1 MATQASTAEL
11 VAALYRVDGKAEIVA
26 GEIVLMS
33 PTGGIPSRAAA
44 AIYRSLWD
52 YERRT
57 RSGRAYTDNVGFLV
71 DLPQRKSFSPD
82 ASFYVGP
89 VRRAPSSRRAPRSSP
104 PRSAAKTTTELPP
117 REPWR
122 AKRGDYF
129 AAGTQVVW
137 DVDVLREGLI
147 YAYRRRR
154 RTRRSSTVAAS
165 GRGRTGPARLEL
177 PGRRPLR
184 VASRHETLALPPV
197 EPLAA
202 PAATF
207 DQRLPP
213 RGAPPTIAAGR

>member
-11 VAALYRVDGKAEIVA
+11 VAALYRTSGKAEIVA

-52 YERRT
+52 FERRT

-89 VRRAPSSRRAPRSSP
+89 PPGPKFLQGAPILAAEVRSEDDYGPAAERAM
-104 PRSAAKTTTELPP
+104 AAK
-117 REPWR
+117 R
-122 AKRGDYF
+122 ADYF

-147 YAYRRRR
+147 RAYRATAPDTPTIYRRGELAEA
-154 RTRRSSTVAAS
+154 T
-165 GRGRTGPARLEL
+165 PAL
-177 PGRRPLR
+177 PGW
-184 VASRHETLALPPV
+184 SFPV
-197 EPLAA
+197 DDLFE
-202 PAATF
+202 
-207 DQRLPP
+207 
-213 RGAPPTIAAGR
+213 

>member
-11 VAALYRVDGKAEIVA
+11 VAALYRVDGKAEIVR

-57 RSGRAYTDNVGFLV
+57 RLGRAYTDNIGFLV

-82 ASFYVGP
+82 TSFHVGP
-89 VRRAPSSRRAPRSSP
+89 PPGPKFLPGAPIFAAEVRSEEDYGPAAERAMAQKRA
-104 PRSAAKTTTELPP
+104 
-117 REPWR
+117 
-122 AKRGDYF
+122 DYF

-147 YAYRRRR
+147 QAYRA
-154 RTRRSSTVAAS
+154 TAPDAPNVYH
-165 GRGRTGPARLEL
+165 RGERAEAEPAL
-177 PGRRPLR
+177 PGWSFS
-184 VASRHETLALPPV
+184 VDDIFE
-197 EPLAA
+197 
-202 PAATF
+202 
-207 DQRLPP
+207 
-213 RGAPPTIAAGR
+213 

>member
-11 VAALYRVDGKAEIVA
+11 VAALHRVDGKAEIVS

-33 PTGGIPSRAAA
+33 PTGGLPSRAAA

-89 VRRAPSSRRAPRSSP
+89 PPGPKFLEGAPIFAVEARSEDDYGPAAERAMAQKRA
-104 PRSAAKTTTELPP
+104 
-117 REPWR
+117 
-122 AKRGDYF
+122 DYF

-147 YAYRRRR
+147 RAYHATAPDSPVVHRRGER
-154 RTRRSSTVAAS
+154 A
-165 GRGRTGPARLEL
+165 E
-177 PGRRPLR
+177 
-184 VASRHETLALPPV
+184 
-197 EPLAA
+197 AA
-202 PAATF
+202 PA
-207 DQRLPP
+207 LPGWSFP
-213 RGAPPTIAAGR
+213 VDDIFE